1 MYRPLARSGR
11 LASGLAT
18 VVVALYIGAASPA
31 RAEPIPDA
39 ACLSDSCQMCA
50 TGGTCFTQALA
61 MCRHPACFVG
71 GVVGGLVGALGGGL
85 IAPLVLFIP
94 GVVLYPGVDP
104 AVAFVGSIFVGA
116 GCGCAALGIPGMII
130 GEASGQAT
138 SAACWPWSWA
148 TQPAAASS
156 GRMSPS
162 HRR

>member
-1 MYRPLARSGR
+1 MMHMPLPCGRPLLLSAA
-11 LASGLAT
+11 LA
-18 VVVALYIGAASPA
+18 VALTVGVSSPA
-31 RAEPIPDA
+31 QAEPMADA
-39 ACLSDSCQMCA
+39 ACLGDSCQMCA

-94 GVVLYPGVDP
+94 GVVLYQGVDP
-104 AVAFVGSIFVGA
+104 AVAFIGSIFVGA
-116 GCGCAALGIPGMII
+116 GCGCVALGIPGMII
-130 GEASGQAT
+130 GEATGQA
-138 SAACWPWSWA
+138 SMAACWPWSWA
-148 TQPAAASS
+148 GGQSAAAK